1 MDKSIEEKFVKK
13 FILKDKRE
21 RTIFELGS
29 IKKRIQTILR
39 LVNYADER
47 YAILC
52 DSKIKDAD
60 LLKRITDFYNIN
72 SDCYVIA
79 EHSYY
84 GKKLPFKTAFENMC
98 DCCGV
103 YVIICNENL
112 VVMKDEVVYG
122 APVKMLLYR
131 KD

>member
-29 IKKRIQTILR
+29 RKKRIQTILR

-79 EHSYY
+79 EHSDD

-98 DCCGV
+98 DGCGV